1 MGPRVRDR
9 IGDPFYRR
17 RIARGDPTPWW
28 DDRPADPPEWIAWV
42 LDDFWELCTDRPV
55 SVAGL
60 APLPGSVLREYV
72 AFHGI
77 TERELFMRL
86 IRALDSRYLAFYRRR
101 DDSDGA

>member
-1 MGPRVRDR
+1 M
-9 IGDPFYRR
+9 
-17 RIARGDPTPWW
+17 
-28 DDRPADPPEWIAWV
+28 
-42 LDDFWELCTDRPV
+42 
-55 SVAGL
+55 AGL